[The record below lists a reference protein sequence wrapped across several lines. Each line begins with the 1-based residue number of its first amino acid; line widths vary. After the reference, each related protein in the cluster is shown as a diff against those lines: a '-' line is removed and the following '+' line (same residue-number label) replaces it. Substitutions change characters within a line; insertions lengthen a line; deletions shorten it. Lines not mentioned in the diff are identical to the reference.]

1 MLIHMKTR
9 TDKMQKVFLLYS
21 TVVVGI
27 LLALTLKGRFLCP
40 GIVLGGLGFLPPAV
54 PRGSG
59 AWRPRAFQAARV
71 FPPALTLGCMFSSAD
86 HRAG

>member
-1 MLIHMKTR
+1 MKTC
-9 TDKMQKVFLLYS
+9 TDRMQKVFLLYS

-27 LLALTLKGRFLCP
+27 LLLLTLKERVLCP
-40 GIVLGGLGFLPPAV
+40 GIVPGGLGFLPPAV

-59 AWRPRAFQAARV
+59 AWIPQAFQAVRI

-86 HRAG
+86 QRAG